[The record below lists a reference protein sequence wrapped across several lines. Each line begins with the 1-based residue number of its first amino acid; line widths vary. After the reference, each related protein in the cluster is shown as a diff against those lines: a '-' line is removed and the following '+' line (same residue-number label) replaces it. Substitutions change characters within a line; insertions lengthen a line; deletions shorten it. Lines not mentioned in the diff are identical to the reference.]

1 MFYKIGV
8 LKNFAKFTGKSLCWS
23 LFSNKV
29 QALGSTQVLPCI
41 FCEIFKNTFFY
52 RKPPVVASVN
62 QNQRFTDVK
71 QESCSV
77 RFCKVHMKKNA
88 LGSLF

>member
-1 MFYKIGV
+1 MFYKIDV

-29 QALGSTQVLPCI
+29 QALGSTQVLPCK
-41 FCEIFKNTFFY
+41 FCEIFKNTFLY
-52 RKPPVVASVN
+52 RNPPVVASVN